1 MDVTRHEFRETTRRL
16 FEGIIVIYSGVFL
29 KKTTVEK
36 IRGAD
41 PQVFGTNESLFAA
54 YQKVWQTL
62 PDFYGRV
69 THQMSP
75 TDELFIERIV
85 KKESN
90 HLSKA
95 CSICK

>member
-29 KKTTVEK
+29 KTTTITK
-36 IRGAD
+36 IRKAE
-41 PQVFGTNESLFAA
+41 VFGDNGSLSAA
-54 YQKVWQTL
+54 YKRVWQTL

-69 THQMSP
+69 ARQVSP

-85 KKESN
+85 KKESKA
-90 HLSKA
+90 LSAWK
-95 CSICK
+95 